1 MTVLL
6 SGAGSVT
13 VGIWLSFQL
22 FVNPDAL
29 SWVND
34 VLPWA
39 KIPLVNSDQPQTL
52 AQIEASLSKQGQI
65 AGEPLSLDNASTLQ
79 PTSVILPILSSPQ
92 NCQSNCEQ
100 IVELRVYELIST
112 GDFQKAKKGEI
123 YYQLV
128 DQVSVEGPEES
139 FAIAPVL
146 NGEISDRGSS
156 RPLPTYTTTPL

>member
-1 MTVLL
+1 MYY
-6 SGAGSVT
+6 
-13 VGIWLSFQL
+13 
-22 FVNPDAL
+22 
-29 SWVND
+29 
-34 VLPWA
+34 PWA

-112 GDFQKAKKGEI
+112 GDFQKAKREKFI
-123 YYQLV
+123 
-128 DQVSVEGPEES
+128 
-139 FAIAPVL
+139 
-146 NGEISDRGSS
+146 IS
-156 RPLPTYTTTPL
+156 